1 MEVIWMEKNQ
11 PVRQEQEDAGKWVMD
26 ILISLFEDQTGEKYE
41 YQLLSADAPKHHYD
55 PRPGQT

>member
-1 MEVIWMEKNQ
+1 MEKNQ